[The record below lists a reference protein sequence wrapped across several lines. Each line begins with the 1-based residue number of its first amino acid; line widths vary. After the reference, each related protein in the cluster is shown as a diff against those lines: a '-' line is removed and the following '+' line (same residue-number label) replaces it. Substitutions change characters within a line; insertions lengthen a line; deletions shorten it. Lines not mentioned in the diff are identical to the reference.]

1 MFGMSQQQQVALIQQ
16 MAQLQL
22 MNGMQKSPS
31 NIAGGKQCSKN
42 CNNWMQQL
50 NATISKNYCKIV
62 FPKQIKINP
71 ERLYVHLYT
80 WPAVKL
86 GRLKPDY
93 KNRLIFKHMFAK

>member
-42 CNNWMQQL
+42 CNN
-50 NATISKNYCKIV
+50 
-62 FPKQIKINP
+62 
-71 ERLYVHLYT
+71 
-80 WPAVKL
+80 
-86 GRLKPDY
+86 
-93 KNRLIFKHMFAK
+93 

>member
-42 CNNWMQQL
+42 CNNWMQ
-50 NATISKNYCKIV
+50 TISSENAKLFRKI
-62 FPKQIKINP
+62 I
-71 ERLYVHLYT
+71 
-80 WPAVKL
+80 
-86 GRLKPDY
+86 
-93 KNRLIFKHMFAK
+93 AK